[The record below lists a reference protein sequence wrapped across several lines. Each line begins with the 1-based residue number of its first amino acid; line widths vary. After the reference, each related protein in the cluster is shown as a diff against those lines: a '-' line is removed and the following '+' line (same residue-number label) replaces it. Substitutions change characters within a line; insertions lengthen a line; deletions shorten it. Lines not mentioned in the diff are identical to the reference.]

1 MSVTATQATV
11 ECGHGDGLDTI
22 VNHHGKVQRLWL
34 CKECR
39 EVFKGMLNSSVVYVM
54 EERGQ

>member
-1 MSVTATQATV
+1 MSVTASQATV
-11 ECGHGDGLDTI
+11 ECMHGDGLDTI
-22 VNHHGKVQRLWL
+22 VNHHGKVQRMRL

-39 EVFKGMLNSSVVYVM
+39 DVYRDMLNSSVVYVM